1 MPSRKSYNP
10 TVGPVGF
17 VESFAMK
24 NHSRLNDR
32 DKSAGEELDEG
43 VIEVQVIP
51 QDDNWGET
59 ATTITETTG
68 TSVISGASETNLSDI
83 GKDFRACRFNFRR
96 HCGFAITVLFG
107 LIGVLSPVAFVVIP
121 IVLWEPEGCLG
132 KCDGLY
138 MSLGFREV
146 ILIAGIW
153 ALYFRRPRINF
164 PRVNRLKVGIMGLAF
179 IIVMSYWVI
188 YGFRVLERK
197 TKSYECGAESE
208 YRAQCESIAQS
219 EYIAQFA
226 LSLADTLLFVHYLS
240 LVALWFRQSRVTY
253 TMKVIRST
261 DGFSRFYNVGV
272 MSIQHA
278 SAFVLNHYYKDFPE
292 FNPLLMR
299 IPTSRSSQK
308 KETTNIKFYDIDG
321 GKLANDSSTSNSRAR
336 AVIAATARKRE
347 SRHNDRFYEEEEYN
361 RRVKKRRAR
370 LTTATEEAFTHV
382 KKLKFDRDRSVPLDA
397 EEAAQAIFPSLA
409 RHLQKYLRTTRQQYR
424 YSMDSILKHLAHC
437 LIFDMSPKAFLERY
451 LVDQPCV
458 QLLAENIK
466 TWSLICEEQLTSNIS
481 KSTVFQL
488 LRDEYSL
495 VVTINELP
503 QYDIV
508 EEDFHFD
515 DNQFVLRLN
524 SETSV

>member
-1 MPSRKSYNP
+1 
-10 TVGPVGF
+10 
-17 VESFAMK
+17 MK
-24 NHSRLNDR
+24 NHSRLTDRDR

-121 IVLWEPEGCLG
+121 LVLWEPNGCLG
-132 KCDGLY
+132 ECDGLY
-138 MSLGFREV
+138 MSLVFREV
-146 ILIAGIW
+146 ILIAGMW

-164 PRVNRLKVGIMGLAF
+164 PRVKRLKVAVMGLAF
-179 IIVMSYWVI
+179 IVVMSFWVI
-188 YGFRVLERK
+188 YGFRVLEKK
-197 TKSYECGAESE
+197 TKSSV
-208 YRAQCESIAQS
+208 S
-219 EYIAQFA
+219 IAQFA

-240 LVALWFRQSRVTY
+240 LVALWFRQSRITY

-272 MSIQHA
+272 MSIQQA
-278 SAFVLNHYYKDFPE
+278 SAFILNHYYKDFPE
-292 FNPLLMR
+292 YNPLLMR

-382 KKLKFDRDRSVPLDA
+382 KKLKFDRDRSLPLDA

-466 TWSLICEEQLTSNIS
+466 TWNLICEEQLTSSIS

-488 LRDEYSL
+488 QRDEYSL

-503 QYDIV
+503 QYDII
-508 EEDFHFD
+508 EEDFQFD

>member
-1 MPSRKSYNP
+1 
-10 TVGPVGF
+10 
-17 VESFAMK
+17 MK
-24 NHSRLNDR
+24 KHSRLTDRDR
-32 DKSAGEELDEG
+32 DKSVGEELDEG

-59 ATTITETTG
+59 ATTITETTA
-68 TSVISGASETNLSDI
+68 TSVISGISETNLSDI
-83 GKDFRACRFNFRR
+83 GKDFRPCRFNFRR
-96 HCGFAITVLFG
+96 HCGFTITVLLG
-107 LIGVLSPVAFVVIP
+107 LMGVLSPVAFVVIP
-121 IVLWEPEGCLG
+121 ILLGEPQECLDE
-132 KCDGLY
+132 CDGLY

-164 PRVNRLKVGIMGLAF
+164 PRVNRLKVGVMGLAF

-188 YGFRVLERK
+188 YGYRMLEKKTYGVLEKITNRQMLLKK
-197 TKSYECGAESE
+197 TKSES
-208 YRAQCESIAQS
+208 
-219 EYIAQFA
+219 IAQFA
-226 LSLADTLLFVHYLS
+226 LSLVDTLLFVHYLS
-240 LVALWFRQSRVTY
+240 LVALWFRQSRITF

-261 DGFSRFYNVGV
+261 DGVSRFYNVGV
-272 MSIQHA
+272 MSIQQA
-278 SAFVLNHYYKDFPE
+278 SAFVLNHYYRDFPE
-292 FNPLLMR
+292 YNPLLMR
-299 IPTSRSSQK
+299 IPSSRNSQK

-321 GKLANDSSTSNSRAR
+321 KLGNDSSNANSRAR

-347 SRHNDRFYEEEEYN
+347 SRHNDRFYEEEEYS

-382 KKLKFDRDRSVPLDA
+382 RKLKLERDPCLPLDA
-397 EEAAQAIFPSLA
+397 EDAAQAIFPSLA

-451 LVDQPCV
+451 IVDQPCV

-466 TWSLICEEQLTSNIS
+466 TWNLICEEQLTSNIS

-495 VVTINELP
+495 VVTVNELP
-503 QYDIV
+503 QYDIT
-508 EEDFHFD
+508 EEDFDFD

>member
-1 MPSRKSYNP
+1 
-10 TVGPVGF
+10 
-17 VESFAMK
+17 MK
-24 NHSRLNDR
+24 NHSRLTDRDR
-32 DKSAGEELDEG
+32 DKSGGEELDEG

-51 QDDNWGET
+51 QDDDWGDT

-68 TSVISGASETNLSDI
+68 TSVISGVSETNLSDI

-96 HCGFAITVLFG
+96 HCGFAITVLLG
-107 LIGVLSPVAFVVIP
+107 LIGVLSPVAFIVIP
-121 IVLWEPEGCLG
+121 IVLWEPVVWEPEGCKYETGKRDGSCMSLG
-132 KCDGLY
+132 YRDGLY
-138 MSLGFREV
+138 MSLGFREI

-164 PRVNRLKVGIMGLAF
+164 PRVNRLKVGVMGLAF
-179 IIVMSYWVI
+179 VIVMSYWVI
-188 YGFRVLERK
+188 YGFRVLEKR
-197 TKSYECGAESE
+197 TQSSES
-208 YRAQCESIAQS
+208 
-219 EYIAQFA
+219 IAQFA
-226 LSLADTLLFVHYLS
+226 LSLTDTLLFVHYLS
-240 LVALWFRQSRVTY
+240 LVVLWFRQTRLTY
-253 TMKVIRST
+253 TVKVIRSM

-272 MSIQHA
+272 MSIQQA
-278 SAFVLNHYYKDFPE
+278 AAFVLNQYYKDFPE

-299 IPTSRSSQK
+299 IPTSRNSK
-308 KETTNIKFYDIDG
+308 KKAEPTNIKFYDIDG
-321 GKLANDSSTSNSRAR
+321 KLGNDSATANSRAR

-382 KKLKFDRDRSVPLDA
+382 KKLKFERGPCVPLDA

-424 YSMDSILKHLAHC
+424 YSMDSILKHLTHC

-466 TWSLICEEQLTSNIS
+466 TWSLICEEQLTSSIS

-495 VVTINELP
+495 VVTINKLP

-508 EEDFHFD
+508 DEDFDFD